1 MRHGVRKEVVEGG
14 EGEVGVSP
22 LDCLTGYQLGCY
34 FCNDVVAPGDSTTD
48 RTLDQQCTVTRPGA
62 AGLASAL
69 AVELAVSCLSHPE
82 GPAAPPSGSESLLGG
97 VPHTVR
103 ASLSSFSQLT
113 PVGPV
118 FSQCTGCSPRVL
130 SQLRREGWEMVRQ
143 VMDSPK
149 YLEDLTGLTDLM
161 SDADL
166 MAAVID
172 ISDDDSFS
180 VSSGDV

>member
-1 MRHGVRKEVVEGG
+1 MRHGVRRETEEVQGG
-14 EGEVGVSP
+14 AVTSI
-22 LDCLTGYQLGCY
+22 DSMTGCQLGCY

-69 AVELAVSCLSHPE
+69 AVELAVSCLSHPL
-82 GPAAPPSGSESLLGG
+82 GPAAPPAGCESLLGG
-97 VPHTVR
+97 VPHTIR
-103 ASLSSFSQLT
+103 AYLSSFTQLT

-118 FSQCTGCSPRVL
+118 FSQCTGCSPKVL
-130 SQLRREGWEMVRQ
+130 SQLRSEGWDMVRQ
-143 VMDSPK
+143 VMDTPK

-166 MAAVID
+166 MAAVLD
-172 ISDDDSFS
+172 VSDDDSFS
-180 VSSGDV
+180 VSSGDI

>member
-1 MRHGVRKEVVEGG
+1 MNSKKSVESYYP
-14 EGEVGVSP
+14 VSVP
-22 LDCLTGYQLGCY
+22 NWRIKKILQ
-34 FCNDVVAPGDSTTD
+34 N
-48 RTLDQQCTVTRPGA
+48 RPELPRGSA
-62 AGLASAL
+62 AQ
-69 AVELAVSCLSHPE
+69 
-82 GPAAPPSGSESLLGG
+82 
-97 VPHTVR
+97 R
-103 ASLSSFSQLT
+103 ASLSSFTQLT

-130 SQLRREGWEMVRQ
+130 SQLRSQGWDMVRQ
-143 VMDSPK
+143 VMESPK

-172 ISDDDSFS
+172 LSDDDSFS

>member
-1 MRHGVRKEVVEGG
+1 MGIECGD
-14 EGEVGVSP
+14 VGTLTPGSRWKRCPEKALSFP
-22 LDCLTGYQLGCY
+22 LDRS
-34 FCNDVVAPGDSTTD
+34 VAG
-48 RTLDQQCTVTRPGA
+48 TVPRW
-62 AGLASAL
+62 L
-69 AVELAVSCLSHPE
+69 
-82 GPAAPPSGSESLLGG
+82 
-97 VPHTVR
+97 R

-130 SQLRREGWEMVRQ
+130 SQLRSQGWDMVRQ
-143 VMDSPK
+143 VMESPK

-172 ISDDDSFS
+172 ISDDDTFS